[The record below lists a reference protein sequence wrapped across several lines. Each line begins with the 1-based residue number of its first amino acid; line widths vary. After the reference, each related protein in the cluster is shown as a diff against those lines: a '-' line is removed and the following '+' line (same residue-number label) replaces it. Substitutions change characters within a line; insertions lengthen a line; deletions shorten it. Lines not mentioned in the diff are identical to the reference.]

1 MTLDEIKVR
10 KETLR
15 KHKDEINASLKTLRM
30 EQATK
35 EAEVIEVQRQITE
48 ACDQVVAIDKEIEEL
63 TTAERIMLTTA
74 PSVE

>member
-1 MTLDEIKVR
+1 MTLEEIKERREAVKKD
-10 KETLR
+10 KER
-15 KHKDEINASLKTLRM
+15 INTSLKALRM

-48 ACDQVVAIDKEIEEL
+48 ACDQVVAMDKEIEEL